1 MRQNRILQ
9 LLNENRQAPR
19 RFGIEA
25 STEGDEVTLYL
36 YDVIVSD
43 DYWGGVSATSFVKEL
58 AGITAGTIH
67 LRINSPGGDVFG
79 ARAME
84 AAIRGHSARV
94 VAHIDGLAASAASFL
109 AMAADEIEISE
120 GGFFMIHKAWTIG
133 VGNADDMRGQ
143 ADLLDK
149 IDASLVNTYAKR
161 TGKDAEEISAWMAAE
176 TWFNSEEALANGFA
190 DRLAQ
195 PAEKAQASAW
205 NLGAYTNAPAPG
217 APRANAEPPAA
228 PPVANEPEA
237 PPEPPRAAPDF
248 AAMKRRLDLQ
258 NRI

>member
-1 MRQNRILQ
+1 MRPNRILQ

-43 DYWGGVSATSFVKEL
+43 DYWGGVSAQAFVKEL
-58 AGITAGTIH
+58 AGITASTIH

-94 VAHIDGLAASAASFL
+94 IAHIDGLAASAASFL
-109 AMAADEIEISE
+109 AMAADEIEIAD
-120 GGFFMIHKAWTIG
+120 GGFFMIHKAWTFAM
-133 VGNADDMRGQ
+133 GNADDLRSQ
-143 ADLLDK
+143 SDLLEK
-149 IDASLVNTYAKR
+149 IDASLANTYAKR
-161 TGKDAEEISAWMAAE
+161 TGQSADDIAAWMQAE
-176 TWFNSEEALANGFA
+176 TWFNSAEALSNGFA
-190 DRLAQ
+190 DRIAE

-205 NLGAYTNAPAPG
+205 TLSAYANAPG
-217 APRANAEPPAA
+217 APSEPPKVTPPAA
-228 PPVANEPEA
+228 QEPKQE
-237 PPEPPRAAPDF
+237 PQGEPPRAAPDF

-258 NRI
+258 QRI